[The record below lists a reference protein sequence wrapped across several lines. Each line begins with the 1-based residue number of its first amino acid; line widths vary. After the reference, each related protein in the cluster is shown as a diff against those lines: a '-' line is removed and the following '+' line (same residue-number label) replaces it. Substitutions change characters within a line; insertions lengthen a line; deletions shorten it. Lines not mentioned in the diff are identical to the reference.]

1 MKSFLLTM
9 GFLLAWTQAFGQG
22 AADAASIQAQRA
34 RIQAQRLQELTR
46 YAQEQQACS
55 AKFFVND
62 CLATVKTRR
71 REALAELRRQDISL
85 NDAEHRRKAAQ
96 QFERT
101 QSKSV
106 DAAAALPSAPDSTEP
121 AAERLQRKTQEKAQA
136 QALGDASAQTRAQEQ
151 AQKKK
156 EHAEQDVTDAAQ
168 ADLAAKNQQ
177 AYQQKKAEAAQ
188 HKADLQERQKLK
200 TKPQA
205 LPLPDPP

>member
-22 AADAASIQAQRA
+22 VADAASIQAERA
-34 RIQAQRLQELTR
+34 RTQAQRQQELTR
-46 YAQEQQACS
+46 YAQEEQACS

-85 NDAEHRRKAAQ
+85 NDAERGRKAAQ
-96 QFERT
+96 QLERT

-106 DAAAALPSAPDSTEP
+106 DAAAALPSVPGSTEP
-121 AAERLQRKTQEKAQA
+121 AAERLQLKTQEKAQA
-136 QALGDASAQTRAQEQ
+136 QVQGDASAQTRAQEQ
-151 AQKKK
+151 AQRKK
-156 EHAEQDVTDAAQ
+156 EHAEQDATDAVP

-177 AYQQKKAEAAQ
+177 AYRQKKAEAAQ
-188 HKADLQERQKLK
+188 HKADLQERKKLK
-200 TKPQA
+200 PKPQA
-205 LPLPDPP
+205 LPLPAPP